1 MNFFI
6 EKTNFHS
13 LFVKENI
20 FPTFRKCTQV
30 GNLTCKGPF
39 GCKEGRENCSFTN
52 LNWRTVFFMQRGR
65 EGILDQLQFM
75 GNKSKRWSILIRNG
89 SHCADKFCCIMEIQL
104 IDILGA
110 TCIVLALEY
119 DPILAQV

>member
-6 EKTNFHS
+6 QKTNFHS

-39 GCKEGRENCSFTN
+39 GCKEGRENCSLYKFE
-52 LNWRTVFFMQRGR
+52 LEDSFLHAER
-65 EGILDQLQFM
+65 EGGDF
-75 GNKSKRWSILIRNG
+75 G
-89 SHCADKFCCIMEIQL
+89 SVAIHGE
-104 IDILGA
+104 
-110 TCIVLALEY
+110 
-119 DPILAQV
+119 